1 MGHDFLRHIDRC
13 RLLIHIVDVSAPR
26 AGTRWRTLRPSTP
39 SFRSTAPALASRK
52 MLVAA
57 NKTDILA
64 DRTLL
69 EQLKAH
75 VEGLGLPLFELSAA
89 THQGVRS

>member
-1 MGHDFLRHIDRC
+1 M
-13 RLLIHIVDVSAPR
+13 DVSGSEGRDPVEDFETINAELKEYSPE
-26 AGTRWRTLRPSTP
+26 
-39 SFRSTAPALASRK
+39 LASRK

-75 VEGLGLPLFELSAA
+75 VEGLGLPFFELSAA
-89 THQGVRS
+89 THQGVRELMKAAAGSWPTCPR

>member
-1 MGHDFLRHIDRC
+1 
-13 RLLIHIVDVSAPR
+13 
-26 AGTRWRTLRPSTP
+26 
-39 SFRSTAPALASRK
+39 

-75 VEGLGLPLFELSAA
+75 VEGLGLPFSSSPPPPTRGWELMKAA
-89 THQGVRS
+89 AGGAGPGAAPPGAHLSIRHDDVCEALWKIIELLQLSLRRFP